1 MARKRYTREEVLE
14 ILFDDKQKNFRKGK
28 LSFKQY
34 IPQKRARFG
43 VKLFTLCEDTGYCW
57 NSFVYMGRN
66 TQLTDE
72 EDKMVRS
79 IGKSGLVVIQL
90 IKDLFGTGRKLF
102 VDNFYSSENLFR
114 LLEKNNIAAC
124 RTLRKGRVKLP
135 KSFTRKKL
143 AKGESDF
150 TRNGNLIVVRF
161 HDKKVIKLISMFH
174 RAKFVYLGKLNYNQ
188 EPVIKLAVIHD
199 YNQHMG
205 GVDQNDAQL
214 VHYSPV
220 RKSQKWTTKFFLH
233 FLDEAVFNSHVV
245 YKKSGGTKSFLEFKL
260 LITDNLLRKAEVD
273 IEEKHTRKGNHYPE
287 LIPANEKKRET
298 PKAMLFML

>member
-1 MARKRYTREEVLE
+1 MYWSTNPLLQIFVFRSAMSRDRYLNILKFLQFANNENYDPSDPNRDRLFKIRSVVELLVQRFQSVYLPGENISIDEEL
-14 ILFDDKQKNFRKGK
+14 IKCKGK

-43 VKLFTLCEDTGYCW
+43 VKLFTLCKDTGYCW
-57 NSFVYMGRN
+57 NSFVYIGRN

-72 EDKMVRS
+72 EHKMVRS

-102 VDNFYSSENLFR
+102 VDNFYSIENLFR

-124 RTLRKGRVKLP
+124 GTLCKGRVKLP

-150 TRNGNLIVVRF
+150 RRNGNLIVVRF
-161 HDKKVIKLISMFH
+161 HDKKVIQLISTFH
-174 RAKFVYLGKLNYNQ
+174 HANFVYTGKLNYNQ
-188 EPVIKLAVIHD
+188 EPVIKLAVIHN

-205 GVDQNDAQL
+205 GVD
-214 VHYSPV
+214 
-220 RKSQKWTTKFFLH
+220 
-233 FLDEAVFNSHVV
+233 
-245 YKKSGGTKSFLEFKL
+245 
-260 LITDNLLRKAEVD
+260 
-273 IEEKHTRKGNHYPE
+273 
-287 LIPANEKKRET
+287 
-298 PKAMLFML
+298 